1 MTREEAAKACPDA
14 TAFIAEMRE
23 AFGEIKVLYVAENG
37 HTFGKKPDGGRNE
50 DRQTY

>member
-23 AFGEIKVLYVAENG
+23 LFGEIKVLYVAENG
-37 HTFGKKPDGGRNE
+37 HAFGKKPGAANE
-50 DRQTY
+50 NP